1 MAATRTFHRLASLAV
16 STAIIVAGCG
26 DVTSSVSPS
35 STPSGPAP
43 TTATATQ
50 VLPSASPRAAADVY
64 AEIRTEVEAIRGL
77 KPTKA
82 VEPVALDATQLKTNL
97 TADFDK
103 ENTAAE
109 LKLSEDELITLGLL
123 PPGSDLRKIML
134 DFQAGQVAGYYS
146 PEKDQLFVVSRSG
159 GLGGAE
165 MSTYAHE
172 FTHQLDDQVLG
183 LDKLGLD
190 VQDQSDRQLAR
201 LALVE
206 GDATSVQ
213 STYMTTELT
222 PQQLGEVLA
231 AASDPAALAALQN
244 APPYLRA
251 TALFPYQDGLAF
263 VSALVAQGG
272 YAAVDAAFKAPP
284 DSTEQV
290 LHPEKYAAREKP
302 ASVVLPDVAKALGA
316 GWSAAAQDT
325 LGEYVLS
332 IWLQQ
337 GGVTA
342 VQAKTAAAGWGG
354 DRLVLLHGPGGA
366 LGLGLVTTWDTPADT
381 VEFFT
386 AATAAARAIDPKNRV
401 TTDRQRTVYI
411 ALGGAESLILAAI
424 GGGSSGG

>member
-1 MAATRTFHRLASLAV
+1 MASTRPIRPLASLAASV
-16 STAIIVAGCG
+16 AIVLAGCG
-26 DVTSSVSPS
+26 NANSTGSPPVAS
-35 STPSGPAP
+35 EPAP
-43 TTATATQ
+43 SPPLRTQ

-64 AEIRTEVEAIRGL
+64 AQIRTEVEAIRGL
-77 KPTKA
+77 QPTKA
-82 VEPVALDATQLKTNL
+82 VEPVALDAAQLKTNL

-123 PPGSDLRKIML
+123 PPGSDLRNIML

-165 MSTYAHE
+165 MATYAHE

-183 LDKLGLD
+183 LGKLGLD
-190 VQDQSDRQLAR
+190 VPDQSDRQLAR

-213 STYMTTELT
+213 STYMSTELT

-251 TALFPYQDGLAF
+251 TALFPYQNGLAF
-263 VSALVAQGG
+263 VSTLVAQGG
-272 YAAVDAAFKAPP
+272 YASVDAAFRKPP
-284 DSTEQV
+284 DSTEQI
-290 LHPEKYAAREKP
+290 LHPEKYAAGEKP
-302 ASVVLPDVAKALGA
+302 VPVVLPDVAKALGA
-316 GWSAAAQDT
+316 GWSAAGQDT
-325 LGEYVLS
+325 LGEYILS

-337 GGVTA
+337 GGVPTP
-342 VQAKTAAAGWGG
+342 QAKTAAAGWGG
-354 DRLVLLHGPGGA
+354 DRLVLLRGPAGA
-366 LGLGLVTTWDTPADT
+366 LGIGLVTTWDTPADA

-386 AATAAARAIDPKNRV
+386 AATTAASAIDPNSSV

-411 ALGGAESLILAAI
+411 ALGDADSSILAAI